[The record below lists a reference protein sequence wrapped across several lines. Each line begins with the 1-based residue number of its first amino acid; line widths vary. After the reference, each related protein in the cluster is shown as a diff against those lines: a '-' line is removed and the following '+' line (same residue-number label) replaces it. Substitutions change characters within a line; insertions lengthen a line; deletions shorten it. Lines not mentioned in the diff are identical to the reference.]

1 MVDRIGTLLAWLLGR
16 RRGPNSILTAEETV
30 VVVLGKGDDADAA

>member
-1 MVDRIGTLLAWLLGR
+1 MLARIGMLVAGLFGR

-30 VVVLGKGDDADAA
+30 VVVLGKGDENAR

>member
-1 MVDRIGTLLAWLLGR
+1 MVEHIRALLARLLGR

-30 VVVLGKGDDADAA
+30 VVVLGKGDENAR